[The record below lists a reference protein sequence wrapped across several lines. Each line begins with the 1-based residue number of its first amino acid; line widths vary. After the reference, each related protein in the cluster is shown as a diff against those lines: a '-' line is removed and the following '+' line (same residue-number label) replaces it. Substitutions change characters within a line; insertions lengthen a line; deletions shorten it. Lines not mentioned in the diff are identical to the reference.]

1 MQGNEKETEGKRPII
16 NQSHPHRINMHREG
30 NTYIRF
36 QIVCLLV
43 GALTEKSFFPLTYK
57 HTYWWKNIWHQ
68 VQPLQTDPQWPWS
81 PLAPLVPLGLPW
93 FPLGPVLLI
102 SGWGKNCSQ
111 CIHAILHWRCLCLPN
126 QLLDP
131 IPIISESRNQLIHSG
146 VFGNVRL

>member
-1 MQGNEKETEGKRPII
+1 MQGNEKETEGKRLII

-43 GALTEKSFFPLTYK
+43 GVLTEKSLFLSPISILIDEKTSGIK
-57 HTYWWKNIWHQ
+57 CNLCKQILSDLG
-68 VQPLQTDPQWPWS
+68 PPWP
-81 PLAPLVPLGLPW
+81 PW
-93 FPLGPVLLI
+93 FPMVFLGSPLVLLN

-131 IPIISESRNQLIHSG
+131 IPINSESRNQLIHSG

>member
-1 MQGNEKETEGKRPII
+1 MQGNEKETEGKRLII

-43 GALTEKSFFPLTYK
+43 GVLTEKLLFLSPISILIDEKTSGIK
-57 HTYWWKNIWHQ
+57 CNLCKQILSDLG
-68 VQPLQTDPQWPWS
+68 PPWP
-81 PLAPLVPLGLPW
+81 PW
-93 FPLGPVLLI
+93 FPMVSLGSPLVLLN
-102 SGWGKNCSQ
+102 SGWGKSYSQ

-131 IPIISESRNQLIHSG
+131 IPINSESRNHLIHSG